1 MWKKIQFLPW
11 WKLVLCGKE
20 GKETGQDGSS
30 MPDGYNYIRK
40 WNIQGKIRRRPFRI
54 NGTFRLK
61 YDATLL
67 RDRPFNSWGRG
78 WGGGVVCGWF
88 LVIKNL
94 FFLAIWWA
102 GYFFPFFC
110 LKLSITF
117 VLHAI
122 FFFRQALA
130 GNFFSKSPGAY
141 APEITHPSPQELNG
155 RPLRHVLF

>member
-40 WNIQGKIRRRPFRI
+40 WNIQGKIRRRTFRI

-102 GYFFPFFC
+102 GYFFPLSFLLHLYACNFFLPTSAC
-110 LKLSITF
+110 RK
-117 VLHAI
+117 
-122 FFFRQALA
+122 FFF
-130 GNFFSKSPGAY
+130 K
-141 APEITHPSPQELNG
+141 ITHPSPQELNG
-155 RPLRHVLF
+155 RPLRPGSDAVLFMSRT

>member
-1 MWKKIQFLPW
+1 MWKKIQFLSW

-78 WGGGVVCGWF
+78 WGYRVGDFW
-88 LVIKNL
+88 
-94 FFLAIWWA
+94 
-102 GYFFPFFC
+102 
-110 LKLSITF
+110 SSR
-117 VLHAI
+117 I
-122 FFFRQALA
+122 FFSSNLVGRI
-130 GNFFSKSPGAY
+130 FFSLFLPSAFYYICAACKRLQEIFFQNHPPPASRVKWS
-141 APEITHPSPQELNG
+141 APKTRLILEQ
-155 RPLRHVLF
+155 PLTPVLR